1 MVVVA
6 RRSMVVEDHLSLKH
20 HFDDDLEE
28 IDYTNYSSY
37 YLKYNFYFR
46 SDSKKPEVVRND

>member
-6 RRSMVVEDHLSLKH
+6 RRSMVVVDHLSLKH

-37 YLKYNFYFR
+37 YLK
-46 SDSKKPEVVRND
+46 K